1 VHNIPFSKV
10 LPLEGKKN
18 GSLSEVTP
26 LAKVPSVPA
35 KKTVKFADVV
45 KRDVA
50 KAPNPEIV
58 KIEGI
63 VNEIKSSSW
72 KGNNL
77 SYLLMFDSGI
87 EKWVHANDCT
97 SIQGMLDEFHKLNP
111 GAPNAQ
117 DYSLADSLRL
127 DNRRKKAIMSKI
139 NKSNS
144 KKLQPGDIEFIASSL
159 VKESGKPKEFAKVS
173 FSITN
178 KRVFKGF
185 TYAQKKNTLQKIMHQ
200 FGLNQKV
207 VRISLVGD
215 SILELYTLSE
225 EKEIVIARMKSNGW
239 NLVKFNPEDIPDFSS
254 TKDEDAQKTALVNRI
269 AFLYAGTTL
278 QNLRK
283 VFIEDLSDSIKECVL
298 SRANEILEK
307 RTAIKE
313 GRAQAKL
320 VPKNEL

>member
-1 VHNIPFSKV
+1 
-10 LPLEGKKN
+10 
-18 GSLSEVTP
+18 
-26 LAKVPSVPA
+26 
-35 KKTVKFADVV
+35 
-45 KRDVA
+45 
-50 KAPNPEIV
+50 
-58 KIEGI
+58 
-63 VNEIKSSSW
+63 
-72 KGNNL
+72 
-77 SYLLMFDSGI
+77 
-87 EKWVHANDCT
+87 
-97 SIQGMLDEFHKLNP
+97 
-111 GAPNAQ
+111 
-117 DYSLADSLRL
+117 
-127 DNRRKKAIMSKI
+127 
-139 NKSNS
+139 
-144 KKLQPGDIEFIASSL
+144 
-159 VKESGKPKEFAKVS
+159 
-173 FSITN
+173 
-178 KRVFKGF
+178 
-185 TYAQKKNTLQKIMHQ
+185 MHQ